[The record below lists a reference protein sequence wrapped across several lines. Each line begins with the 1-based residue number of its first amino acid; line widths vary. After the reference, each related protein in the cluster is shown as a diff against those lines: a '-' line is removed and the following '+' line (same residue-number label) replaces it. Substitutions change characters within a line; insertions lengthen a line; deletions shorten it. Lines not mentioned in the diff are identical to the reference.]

1 MADPYA
7 AHAGGP
13 VGERPAEG
21 SQLRAALRRRGGFV
35 ACSLAEL
42 AEAPSEGVAFVAAL
56 VRDESLL
63 PPLARVN
70 GPFAVALLLRGGE
83 DAMTVRRALDAVGG
97 ARGATFA
104 VAEGA
109 VAGPVGAPGAEAIG
123 AELVDSV
130 LTAALAG
137 DVEWER
143 DPDFGYEVPARVPG
157 VEGAAADALC
167 PRLLYAAA
175 DRVYEHAEGVVA
187 IKRDRHRRAAA
198 VRGVDPRVLA
208 ATGWPTEPTGQ
219 EWKD

>member
-7 AHAGGP
+7 VRPGGP
-13 VGERPAEG
+13 VGERPAE
-21 SQLRAALRRRGGFV
+21 SSTLRAALQRRGGFV

-42 AEAPSEGVAFVAAL
+42 AEGPSADVAFVAVL
-56 VRDESLL
+56 VRDESVL
-63 PPLARVN
+63 PPVARVE
-70 GPFAVALLLRGGE
+70 GPFAVALLLRGSE
-83 DAMTVRRALDAVGG
+83 DAGTASRALDAVEA
-97 ARGATFA
+97 ARVDAFA

-109 VAGPVGAPGAEAIG
+109 VAGPAGALGAEAIP
-123 AELVDSV
+123 AELVESV
-130 LTAALAG
+130 LASALAG

-143 DPDFGYEVPARVPG
+143 DPDFAYEVPARVPG

-187 IKRDRHRRAAA
+187 VKRDRHRRAAS
-198 VRGVDPRVLA
+198 VRDLDPRVLA
-208 ATGWPTEPTGQ
+208 ATGWPAEPTGR